1 MRDWLRRAAE
11 RWPDR
16 LALKFG
22 GETLTFRELDDRAT
36 RAAAWLFERG
46 VREGMCVALYARSS
60 LDAVVVIY
68 GLMRLGAVLV
78 PINVRQTVQ
87 EVSWQIGVAQLVLS
101 DGQYGVSL
109 GGVLLLNDYT
119 KFRGELPLLREFDLD
134 QIHTLVF
141 TSGTSGRPKAAELT
155 YGNHYYSALAS
166 EARLGA
172 SPEDRWLCCLPLYH
186 VGGLAMLM
194 RGLIFGMSVVLQDG
208 FDVDRVNQALDNEG
222 ITHVSLVPTMLYRL
236 IDTRSSP
243 PPHLRLCLVGGAAAT
258 PDLVTRAQ
266 AAGFAVATTYG
277 MTESASQIAT
287 QTVEQTLRKPGSVGK
302 AIAPYSELWIE
313 GASGE
318 RLAQGIVG
326 EVVVRGATIMQG
338 YRNEPEAT
346 AFTLRNGTLHTGD
359 LGYLDEEGDLWL
371 VQRRSDLI
379 VSGGENVYPAE
390 VEAALKGHPQ
400 IIDACVVGL
409 PHPEWGQQVSA
420 LVVVRTP
427 ITQDEIT
434 DYLRS
439 RLAGYKLPRR
449 VRFAD
454 ALPLTANGK
463 VARAVVTQIMRDGSD

>member
-1 MRDWLRRAAE
+1 MRDWLRTAAE

-22 GETLTFRELDDRAT
+22 DETLTFRELDDRAT

-172 SPEDRWLCCLPLYH
+172 SPEDHWLCCLPLYH

-266 AAGFAVATTYG
+266 AAGIAVATTYG

-302 AIAPYSELWIE
+302 AIEPYSELWIE
-313 GASGE
+313 GASAE

-420 LVVVRTP
+420 LVVVRAP